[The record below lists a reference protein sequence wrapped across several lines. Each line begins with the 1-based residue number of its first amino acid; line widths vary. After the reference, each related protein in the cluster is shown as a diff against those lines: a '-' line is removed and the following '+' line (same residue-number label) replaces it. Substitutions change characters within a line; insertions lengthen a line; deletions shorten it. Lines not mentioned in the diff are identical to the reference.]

1 MTIGLCDSGLGGLT
15 VLKELKI
22 KFPNNDYIYIGDN
35 QNLPYGNKSKEE
47 LTKLGQNLID
57 FLNEKK
63 VDLII
68 IACGTLSSNVIDKL
82 ISKVKIMDIISPTIE
97 YINKKI
103 KKKVTVFATPATI
116 NTHIF
121 KNKLIYGCTEISCPE
136 FVPMIENNCID
147 KNIIIN
153 KIPNNDPIVL
163 GCTHYGIIE
172 KIIPNKTINMGKL
185 IKLKENKGM
194 SKLDIYFT
202 KIDDKL
208 IKNVKKIIDG
218 EVKYARIARS

>member
-68 IACGTLSSNVIDKL
+68 IACGTLSSNV
-82 ISKVKIMDIISPTIE
+82 
-97 YINKKI
+97 
-103 KKKVTVFATPATI
+103 
-116 NTHIF
+116 
-121 KNKLIYGCTEISCPE
+121 
-136 FVPMIENNCID
+136 
-147 KNIIIN
+147 
-153 KIPNNDPIVL
+153 
-163 GCTHYGIIE
+163 
-172 KIIPNKTINMGKL
+172 
-185 IKLKENKGM
+185 
-194 SKLDIYFT
+194 
-202 KIDDKL
+202 
-208 IKNVKKIIDG
+208 
-218 EVKYARIARS
+218 